1 MKEMVDLP
9 DITRI
14 MARLLLK
21 VEKWGQDQGEELPFS
36 QGERMF
42 SELLSHSDKI
52 EDTDDYG
59 NKIFG
64 QVMKVIP
71 ESVKSWGHFK
81 EVYGRLLINSFEVSG
96 DDDEKLGWAL
106 YLAPSIMDHSCVPSA
121 EVVFHGKRIVVKSK
135 VNIREIDLR
144 KIFISYIDI
153 EVSTAQRRK
162 KLKKYYHFDCL
173 CQRCVGIKL
182 GRVASDPFNQNLTE
196 VLLQNESLVAAIEE
210 RARGK
215 DRDYLSSVRCQK
227 CTGRPVKVTM
237 ENKVSTC
244 TSCNEDVE
252 EDTLKEYFEIKDAV
266 ESVLKMEQIPEDAA
280 PQCMELMTG
289 LFHPYDLTYIA
300 TCQMAITDCILQNR
314 LTEALEFAQIIL
326 GVSRK
331 MARGSSAQV
340 ELVIRMMRLLA
351 ELGSKKELDDL
362 VQSGLV
368 DVYSETDLC
377 TEILKHR
384 DKMYVEFFMK
394 R

>member
-384 DKMYVEFFMK
+384 DKMYVEFIMK